1 LEGSGA
7 VSHSKEYHEGFK
19 EAAIGAEGRLP
30 FISRLDAHIVKLLL
44 DVKFC
49 EVLGSVE
56 LGDEF
61 RDEGERIPVFDGHG
75 VQCAIVLD

>member
-1 LEGSGA
+1 MKF
-7 VSHSKEYHEGFK
+7 VTEGFK
-19 EAAIGAEGRLP
+19 EAMISAEGHLP
-30 FISRLDAHIVKLLL
+30 FISRLDAHIVKLPL

-49 EVLGSVE
+49 EVLGSAE

-61 RDEGERIPVFDGHG
+61 GDEGERIPVFDGHS